1 MLLAGFTKSVNLF
14 DGGGGQSFWYFLLL
28 AVCKQEAS
36 QVVVLENYEEL
47 TSTWMFLTSGESE
60 CTVGV
65 ANNNTE
71 QPLIGQVLSIVFT
84 KSQYWEVY
92 LDFRNL

>member
-1 MLLAGFTKSVNLF
+1 M
-14 DGGGGQSFWYFLLL
+14 
-28 AVCKQEAS
+28 
-36 QVVVLENYEEL
+36 
-47 TSTWMFLTSGESE
+47 WMFLTFGESE

-84 KSQYWEVY
+84 KSQY
-92 LDFRNL
+92 